1 MNIKFRLTL
10 LSFLQF
16 FVWGA
21 WLITIAN
28 YWFGTKQWDGTK
40 FGAVFST
47 MGIASVFM
55 PTLVG
60 IIADRWINA
69 ERIYGIL
76 HILYAAVLFYLPQ
89 VTTPDTFF
97 VVMLLAMVFYMPTIA
112 LANSISYTILKNNN
126 YDVVKDFPPIRVWG
140 TIGFIVAMWIT
151 NLSGNKASEFQFYI
165 AGVAAV
171 LLGLYSF
178 ALPACKPQ
186 KLISKDS
193 SLVEI
198 LGLNAFKLFGNYKM
212 ALFFIFSMFLGGAL
226 QLTNAYGDVFLS
238 EFENFPK
245 YADSFVVKY
254 STIIMSISQVSE
266 TLFILAIPFFL
277 KKYGIK
283 NVMLLSMFAWVL
295 RFGLFSFGNPTSG
308 LWMIILSCII
318 YGMAFD
324 FFNISGSL
332 FVETNTNSK
341 IRSSAQGLF
350 MMMTNGFGAII
361 GSVSAGWAI
370 DKFFTQKFSTADSL
384 AGFLDTTVDNSK
396 FVEFIGKQGS
406 SIVNGT
412 LTKEIAMKDWPHIW
426 LAFAAYAL
434 VIAVLFALMFKHK
447 HNPEAIG
454 NVSH

>member
-55 PTLVG
+55 PTITG

-97 VVMLLAMVFYMPTIA
+97 AVMLLAMVFYMPTIA
-112 LANSISYTILKNNN
+112 LANSISYTLLKNNN

-193 SLVEI
+193 SLVEV

-277 KKYGIK
+277 RKYGIK
-283 NVMLLSMFAWVL
+283 NVMLMSMFAWVL